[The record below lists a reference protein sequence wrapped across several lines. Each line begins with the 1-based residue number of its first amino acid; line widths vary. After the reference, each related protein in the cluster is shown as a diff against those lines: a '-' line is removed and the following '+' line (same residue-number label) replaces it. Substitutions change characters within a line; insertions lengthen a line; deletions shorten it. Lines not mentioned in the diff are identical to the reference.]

1 MTEQIKIT
9 EELLQSPV
17 ASLDFTTRIVNT
29 LENNDVKT
37 VMDLLYCCGRVIM
50 CDNCELQSECPAKKK
65 LLDMKQ
71 MGVGGID
78 EIYLYLERKGIIRR
92 TSTVRTDGKGR
103 EVYRL

>member
-29 LENNDVKT
+29 LENNGVKT
-37 VMDLLYCCGRVIM
+37 VMDLLYCCGRVIK
-50 CDNCELQSECPAKKK
+50 CDLCELDGECPARHK
-65 LLDMKQ
+65 LFDMKQ

-78 EIYLYLERKGIIRR
+78 EVYLYLERKGIIRK
-92 TSTVRTDGKGR
+92 TSVVRTDGKGR
-103 EVYRL
+103 EVYEL